1 VNEPRLQ
8 ADGIFKDF
16 GAGELFGGL
25 SLAVAAGEAVV
36 LRGPNGAGKSTLLGC
51 LSGTV
56 VPDRG
61 TIAIEGR
68 DLYADPVAARAPL
81 RFLAQEIEVPSGV
94 SGRELLE
101 IWADVYGDREG
112 LPHAAAVSGLGDA
125 LDRLATTYSVGMR
138 RQLAFAGLVPGRPRV
153 WVLDEPFA
161 GVDDDG
167 RARMLAQ
174 LGRAK
179 DEGAAIVLA
188 THGHDVQALDT
199 LSPRALSLDGDTKR

>member
-1 VNEPRLQ
+1 MNEPRLR
-8 ADGIFKDF
+8 ADAIFKDF
-16 GAGELFGGL
+16 GAGELLRGL
-25 SLAVAAGEAVV
+25 SLTVAAGETVV

-61 TIAIEGR
+61 MIAIEGR
-68 DLYADPVAARAPL
+68 DLYAEPVAARTPL
-81 RFLAQEIEVPSGV
+81 RFLAQEVDVPPGV

-112 LPHAAAVSGLGDA
+112 LARAEAVSGLGEA
-125 LDRLATTYSVGMR
+125 LERLATTYSVGMR

-153 WVLDEPFA
+153 WLLDEPFA

-174 LGRAK
+174 LRLAK

-188 THGHDVQALDT
+188 THGHDVRALDV
-199 LSPRALSLDGDTKR
+199 LAPRALALGGDTA